1 MTFIPSEALK
11 AFLNDISVCSYRL
24 VDGTYIIAENID
36 TDEENNILNIAAPL
50 QLTFD
55 DLEQKSYLRPWIDT
69 EEDELVQLAGDKI
82 IGFTET
88 PFALKLHYHRYFLI
102 DKLKDIMTD
111 NEINN
116 LLFEN
121 TDPPVDNQD
130 LIDDDEG
137 EEWKI
142 DNGIS
147 DSSGLQED
155 KGYQST
161 SDYHSEWRKKHK
173 GKE

>member
-1 MTFIPSEALK
+1 M
-11 AFLNDISVCSYRL
+11 
-24 VDGTYIIAENID
+24 
-36 TDEENNILNIAAPL
+36 
-50 QLTFD
+50 
-55 DLEQKSYLRPWIDT
+55 
-69 EEDELVQLAGDKI
+69 
-82 IGFTET
+82 
-88 PFALKLHYHRYFLI
+88 
-102 DKLKDIMTD
+102 
-111 NEINN
+111 
-116 LLFEN
+116 
-121 TDPPVDNQD
+121 
-130 LIDDDEG
+130 DDDEG